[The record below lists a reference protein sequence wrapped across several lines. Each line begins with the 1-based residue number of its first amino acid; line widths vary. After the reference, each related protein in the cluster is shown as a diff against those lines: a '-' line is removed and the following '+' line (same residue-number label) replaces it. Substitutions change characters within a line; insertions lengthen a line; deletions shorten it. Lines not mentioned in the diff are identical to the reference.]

1 MLKRGKLKSDSKKEK
16 KKGRALT
23 EVLCFNVIHRLSV
36 GRMEDPQLNTDRVS
50 LRNGGAGVRIGHIE
64 IPLFREWLY
73 KCNFLAF
80 MFICRSVRYIPGR
93 YVSSH
98 NHTTM
103 DNQRMRLKC
112 VELSMEQSIAPVW
125 AILAKCVRGCDLT
138 CVCVC
143 VPRLPL
149 LPMLGSLA
157 STIQLYSGGMETG
170 LRSPG
175 TTNQQSE
182 SLLWGREWG

>member
-1 MLKRGKLKSDSKKEK
+1 MLFIDFLLVER
-16 KKGRALT
+16 R
-23 EVLCFNVIHRLSV
+23 F
-36 GRMEDPQLNTDRVS
+36 
-50 LRNGGAGVRIGHIE
+50 LRWIQIESRRKTATLVRIGHIE
-64 IPLFREWLY
+64 MPWFPERLY

-80 MFICRSVRYIPGR
+80 MFICHSVGYIPGR

-103 DNQRMRLKC
+103 DNQRMSWNVLSWAWSKAQRQSDPFLLC
-112 VELSMEQSIAPVW
+112 VPGAV
-125 AILAKCVRGCDLT
+125 ILHIHVF
-138 CVCVC
+138 CVC

-182 SLLWGREWG
+182 SLLLQEGLGVSSDWETVWKTAGGE